1 MGAAQ
6 NAIETSVGGDD
17 HQIHR
22 SWVEDSPSEAVASPA
37 LALQAAVAS
46 AYTAAAVSPAH
57 EPEIRKWPG
66 WVRGIVLLGAAGGA
80 WALVVGL
87 TVFTVHRL

>member
-17 HQIHR
+17 HHIHR
-22 SWVEDSPSEAVASPA
+22 SWVEDSPSDAVASPA

-46 AYTAAAVSPAH
+46 AYTVATLAPAP
-57 EPEIRKWPG
+57 ETEIRKWPG
-66 WVRGIVLLGAAGGA
+66 WVRGIVLLGAAAGA
-80 WALVVGL
+80 WALMIGL
-87 TVFTVHRL
+87 AVLVFPRL

>member
-6 NAIETSVGGDD
+6 NAIESSVGGDD

-46 AYTAAAVSPAH
+46 AYTLATLAPA
-57 EPEIRKWPG
+57 PEVRKWPG
-66 WVRGIVLLGAAGGA
+66 WVRGIVLLGAAAGA
-80 WALVVGL
+80 WALMIGL
-87 TVFTVHRL
+87 AVLVFPRL